1 MFTDA
6 TGAAFTLHT
15 VVGMMMKACRP
26 AALLL
31 AVLSGCVDP
40 GSGNGGAGEGGAG
53 GKADDETSAS
63 DRTLS
68 ASWSIQDLAT
78 SSVVA
83 CPQGFDSVALQTQR
97 IKADGSAVG
106 DPTIDLY
113 DCADGSGDA
122 TLEAGRYRVTLSIVS
137 HDGAD
142 IYASSTEAVVDLG
155 ETDQAAAFSIVRDGG
170 YFSLAWNL
178 VGETSGDPLDCDDV
192 TALAGVEM
200 IATLAGSTDATS
212 DIWDCVDG
220 VGTTAA
226 LPAGMYTVSVD
237 ALDETN
243 AALGTAP
250 TLADREIKPLNQV
263 THLGTVTIPITGR

>member
-1 MFTDA
+1 
-6 TGAAFTLHT
+6 
-15 VVGMMMKACRP
+15 MMMKACRP

-68 ASWSIQDLAT
+68 ASWSIRDLAT
-78 SSVVA
+78 HSEVA
-83 CPQGFDSVALQTQR
+83 CPQGFDTVALQAQR
-97 IKADGSAVG
+97 IKADGSAIG

-113 DCADGSGDA
+113 DCVDGLGDA

-137 HDGAD
+137 HDGSD
-142 IYASSTEAVVDLG
+142 VYASSIEAVIDLG
-155 ETDQAAAFSIVRDGG
+155 ETDQAASFSIVRDGG

-178 VGETSGDPLDCDDV
+178 VGETSGDPLECDDV
-192 TALAGVEM
+192 TSLDGIEM
-200 IATLAGSTDATS
+200 VATLAGSVEAIS
-212 DIWDCVDG
+212 DIWNCDDG
-220 VGTTAA
+220 AGTTAA

-237 ALDETN
+237 ALDEGN
-243 AALGTAP
+243 AALGVAP

-263 THLGTVTIPITGR
+263 TYLGTVTVPITGL